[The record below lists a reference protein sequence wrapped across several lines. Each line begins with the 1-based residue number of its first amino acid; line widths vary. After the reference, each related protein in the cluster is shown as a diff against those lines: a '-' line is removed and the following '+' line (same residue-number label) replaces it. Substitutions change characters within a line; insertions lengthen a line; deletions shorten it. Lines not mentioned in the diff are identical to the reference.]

1 MGTPILAGGDGVVQV
16 AKYNGAYGN
25 YVKIR
30 HNSEFSTAYGHM
42 KGFARGMKP
51 GKRVKQGQVIGYV
64 GSTGRSTGPH
74 VHYEVVRNG
83 RRVNPRTIKASA
95 GENLAGAHLKK
106 FKQMVAEV
114 KSSYQNMFAQN
125 EAPQKVANK

>member
-1 MGTPILAGGDGVVQV
+1 
-16 AKYNGAYGN
+16 
-25 YVKIR
+25 
-30 HNSEFSTAYGHM
+30 M

>member
-1 MGTPILAGGDGVVQV
+1 MGTPILAGGDGVDQV

-95 GENLAGAHLKK
+95 GENLAGALLKK

-125 EAPQKVANK
+125 EAPQKVAKK